1 MHWQDVVH
9 WIARVPTRYEIIKAV
24 QRSRVDIIKTSLL
37 NVRLTRRLRSNFIIY
52 PFSPTA
58 YSDVPEPATR
68 AWPARVS
75 PLTQAVLSESFEV
88 YDELLLYTVPIYS
101 QAYLPVLTALVSKCQ
116 VARVQTLMDSGR
128 VDLTTLSVEQFLA
141 LIHTLEPCQMSKSL
155 ARDTQYIMFATDSTS
170 ALPMTLGDFTFV
182 FVNIDEKALAVYRAV
197 LQPIMRERA
206 MFIVGSI
213 ADNVDACEYL
223 VSASN
228 SRLFFD
234 GGSDM
239 DYLRMY
245 PEVTD
250 AARKQ
255 MRLLWNEGAFLSDA
269 DVPHLPVG
277 AAMLVPLSCGR
288 TLIAAPTMIL
298 PQNVSDTDNARSA
311 FSAILT
317 VLEKEG
323 DGARGRVLVPGL
335 CTGVGGMSATASA
348 VQVTEAWH
356 DFHSGITTDICPQFM
371 GVAHDP
377 GPMRRQ
383 PSMYVNSLF
392 VTNGC
397 PRVTQKFGACPLH
410 HCVSNQHSDQ
420 KVWW

>member
-1 MHWQDVVH
+1 
-9 WIARVPTRYEIIKAV
+9 
-24 QRSRVDIIKTSLL
+24 
-37 NVRLTRRLRSNFIIY
+37 
-52 PFSPTA
+52 
-58 YSDVPEPATR
+58 
-68 AWPARVS
+68 
-75 PLTQAVLSESFEV
+75 
-88 YDELLLYTVPIYS
+88 
-101 QAYLPVLTALVSKCQ
+101 
-116 VARVQTLMDSGR
+116 
-128 VDLTTLSVEQFLA
+128 
-141 LIHTLEPCQMSKSL
+141 
-155 ARDTQYIMFATDSTS
+155 
-170 ALPMTLGDFTFV
+170 MTLGDFTFV
-182 FVNIDEKALAVYRAV
+182 FVNIDEKALHAYKAV

-206 MFIVGSI
+206 VFISGLI

-255 MRLLWNEGAFLSDA
+255 MRLLWHEGAFVSDA

-277 AAMLVPLSCGR
+277 AAMLVPLSGGR

-323 DGARGRVLVPGL
+323 DGARGRVLIPGL

-348 VQVTEAWH
+348 GQIARAWV
-356 DFHSGITTDICPQFM
+356 DFCAGNATDICPQLM

-383 PSMYVNSLF
+383 PALYMNSLY
-392 VTNGC
+392 VTDGF
-397 PRVTQKFGACPLH
+397 PRVTQKFNACPLH
-410 HCVSNQHSDQ
+410 HCVSNQHSEQ